1 MPTTTTAPR
10 YALNVRLVEN
20 NKSYTMTAGDRW
32 RNEELCLAA
41 GYNWLNSFGDN
52 HSSIT
57 AEEITKAFLTLRQ
70 TGLCQLSTRRRGR
83 KVTLIIQVAVMGEE

>member
-1 MPTTTTAPR
+1 MSTTTTTPC
-10 YALNVRLVEN
+10 YALDVRLVEN
-20 NKSYTMTAGDRW
+20 NKSYAMTAGDRW

-52 HSSIT
+52 HPSIK

-83 KVTLIIQVAVMGEE
+83 KVMLIIQVSVMGEE